1 MREFGPETYP
11 VGEVGILEDVHKST
25 ENYCYLVITYNGSRY
40 VGVIQCDDQDFFKK
54 LYRRLTHACGH
65 PVRRARHRSKL
76 MDHTTTPQVG
86 FAQLRFVGRT
96 TDCARSGASDER
108 FLEPFTGVQYCLNRA
123 RSRSAP
129 DFSSSHKF
137 DSPLILITVGIYVGL

>member
-54 LYRRLTHACGH
+54 LYRHLTDACGH

-96 TDCARSGASDER
+96 TDCARSGASDGTFSGTIYGR
-108 FLEPFTGVQYCLNRA
+108 SVLPEPRKEQERA
-123 RSRSAP
+123 RLQQFAQ
-129 DFSSSHKF
+129 
-137 DSPLILITVGIYVGL
+137 I